1 MEKTKSSRPRLN
13 NDEEKHD
20 KIISGKCAPDT
31 ASIRDALDIAN
42 KKIAEYEKTIAEY
55 EKTVGQFLCF
65 KAWLKYLLKD

>member
-13 NDEEKHD
+13 NDEEKND

-42 KKIAEYEKTIAEY
+42 KKIAELEKIVA
-55 EKTVGQFLCF
+55 KFL
-65 KAWLKYLLKD
+65 KGD